1 MRAALCQIDVT
12 DDPAVN
18 LTAVRAALEEAE
30 GADLAIFPEATL
42 VRFGNSLKDF
52 AEPLDGPFVTAL
64 RAEAAARGTALIVG
78 TFEPADDGRVH
89 NTLVAIDAE
98 GALAG
103 TYRKIHMFDA
113 FAYKESQAVAPGSE
127 PVVVELAGARI
138 GLITC
143 YDIRFPELARAL
155 VDRGADLLVVAAAWA
170 QGTFK
175 EEHWTTLVRARAIE
189 NTIWT
194 LAVDRA
200 PDLTDPPRGARMGV
214 GRSLAVDPMGT
225 VTADLGPFPAI
236 RTVPV
241 DLTLTARVRA
251 VIPSLNHRRL

>member
-12 DDPAVN
+12 DDPAAN
-18 LTAVRAALEEAE
+18 LANVRAALAEAE
-30 GADLAIFPEATL
+30 GADLAVFPEATL
-42 VRFGNSLKDF
+42 IRFGNSLKPV

-64 RAEAAARGTALIVG
+64 RAEAAAHGTAIVAG
-78 TFEPADDGRVH
+78 TFEPSGDGRVH
-89 NTLVAIDAE
+89 NTVVAIDAT
-98 GALAG
+98 GALVG
-103 TYRKIHMFDA
+103 SYRKIHLFDA
-113 FAYKESQAVAPGSE
+113 FAYKESKNVAAGDE

-143 YDIRFPELARAL
+143 YDVRFPELARAL
-155 VDRGADLLVVAAAWA
+155 VDRGAQMLVITAAWA
-170 QGTFK
+170 QGPFK

-189 NTIWT
+189 NTLWT

-200 PDLTDPPRGARMGV
+200 PDLTDPPRGARTGV

-225 VTADLGPFPAI
+225 VTADLGPFPAV

-241 DLTLTARVRA
+241 DLSLTTRVRA
-251 VIPSLNHRRL
+251 VLPSLDHRRL

>member
-12 DDPAVN
+12 DDPAAN
-18 LTAVRAALEEAE
+18 LAAVRTALDEAA

-42 VRFGNSLKDF
+42 IRFGNSLKPF

-64 RAEAAARGTALIVG
+64 RAEAAARGVAVIAG
-78 TFEPADDGRVH
+78 TFEPSDDGRVH
-89 NTLVAIDAE
+89 NTVVAIDAA
-98 GALAG
+98 GAIAG
-103 TYRKIHMFDA
+103 TYRKIHLFDA
-113 FAYKESQAVAPGSE
+113 FAYKESATVAAGDE

-155 VDRGADLLVVAAAWA
+155 VDRGAELLVVTAAWA
-170 QGTFK
+170 QGPFK

-189 NTIWT
+189 NTLWT

-200 PDLTDPPRGARMGV
+200 PDLTDPPRGARTGV

-225 VTADLGPFPAI
+225 ITADLGPFPAV

-241 DLTLTARVRA
+241 DLSLTARVRS
-251 VIPSLNHRRL
+251 VLPSLTHRRL